1 MNFMWIES
9 LSAVGMFAG
18 MIFSAEVG
26 RRIRLARLTE
36 DSESAPRGAGL
47 AEGAV
52 FGLIGLVIAFTF
64 SGAASRF
71 QDRRALITE
80 EANNIGTAYLRIDL
94 LPDETQPEM
103 RELFRRYLDLRL
115 TTHLRTEDDAATEAQ
130 LAETNVLQGAIWE
143 TAVTATMRPEAPS
156 PEAMLLLPALNA
168 MFDIR
173 TTRVMTMQNH
183 PPIVVFQLLGVLCLV
198 GAFLVGYGISSDKE
212 RSWLHIV
219 VFAAVLSLAFYTILD
234 LEYPRLGFIRINTAD
249 EVLIDLRES
258 MD

>member
-1 MNFMWIES
+1 
-9 LSAVGMFAG
+9 
-18 MIFSAEVG
+18 
-26 RRIRLARLTE
+26 
-36 DSESAPRGAGL
+36 
-47 AEGAV
+47 
-52 FGLIGLVIAFTF
+52 
-64 SGAASRF
+64 
-71 QDRRALITE
+71 
-80 EANNIGTAYLRIDL
+80 
-94 LPDETQPEM
+94 
-103 RELFRRYLDLRL
+103 
-115 TTHLRTEDDAATEAQ
+115 
-130 LAETNVLQGAIWE
+130 
-143 TAVTATMRPEAPS
+143 MRPEAPS